1 MSTLLNMRVKQCE
14 FDELLLKQTT
24 IFFRIKRQTYTRPLK
39 TRLYIL
45 IINKIKACM
54 CLAFNSKKIT
64 PVISTLQI
72 KVLNIWLFYAFV
84 MPSLQV
90 RYTSVTE
97 PFQIRSLE

>member
-1 MSTLLNMRVKQCE
+1 M
-14 FDELLLKQTT
+14 TT
-24 IFFRIKRQTYTRPLK
+24 QYIIKNFSLCVYVW
-39 TRLYIL
+39 RLIL
-45 IINKIKACM
+45 
-54 CLAFNSKKIT
+54 KKIT